1 MQLAQLPALLIFCG
15 MGSVLCGA
23 CMGSRLWPI
32 PLLLGIGLLA
42 WSYLAGTLL
51 PGLEAVLYAI
61 SARYNNAYGWGT
73 IRWSE
78 TVPAYANIAPVLCAI
93 AGPILVTVSRT
104 VSRRKSAVPAVLI
117 SLLPLMSCLVI
128 TDVLP
133 EMKWLYLL
141 IAGIVL
147 LVLTNL
153 LRRQD
158 LRRGNRLTA
167 ILAVPV
173 ALAAI
178 RLRASTSA
186 VSEVAE
192 VDSPASSKISL
203 AAAVPAAARAVLV
216 SGASEAELE
225 LVALAALAVS
235 VEPMPVMAQVL
246 TSVLAVATAAA
257 AVSKVLEPTMAK

>member
-1 MQLAQLPALLIFCG
+1 MRCCQIQI
-15 MGSVLCGA
+15 
-23 CMGSRLWPI
+23 
-32 PLLLGIGLLA
+32 
-42 WSYLAGTLL
+42 
-51 PGLEAVLYAI
+51 
-61 SARYNNAYGWGT
+61 N
-73 IRWSE
+73 
-78 TVPAYANIAPVLCAI
+78 VPN
-93 AGPILVTVSRT
+93 T
-104 VSRRKSAVPAVLI
+104 I
-117 SLLPLMSCLVI
+117 SLARTGRTPVASVVVDLV
-128 TDVLP
+128 
-133 EMKWLYLL
+133 
-141 IAGIVL
+141 A
-147 LVLTNL
+147 
-153 LRRQD
+153 
-158 LRRGNRLTA
+158 
-167 ILAVPV
+167 AVPV

-225 LVALAALAVS
+225 LAALVALAVS